1 MKIGA
6 SRMVRLFGFRRLLI
20 GNAIIVGGL
29 IMALA
34 FLTSATPAFVI
45 IVLLT
50 MSGFF
55 RTLQF
60 TCMSALTY
68 ADLDH
73 GRMSNGTSIASVCQ
87 QISMSLGVAVGAS
100 ALHLFSDSQ
109 GGATIGVNAFI
120 PTFLLIGFIPIVAI
134 LVFVNLPAGA
144 GDEMRG
150 RGRTVAEAAS

>member
-1 MKIGA
+1 
-6 SRMVRLFGFRRLLI
+6 
-20 GNAIIVGGL
+20 
-29 IMALA
+29 
-34 FLTSATPAFVI
+34 
-45 IVLLT
+45 
-50 MSGFF
+50 
-55 RTLQF
+55 
-60 TCMSALTY
+60 
-68 ADLDH
+68 
-73 GRMSNGTSIASVCQ
+73 VCQ